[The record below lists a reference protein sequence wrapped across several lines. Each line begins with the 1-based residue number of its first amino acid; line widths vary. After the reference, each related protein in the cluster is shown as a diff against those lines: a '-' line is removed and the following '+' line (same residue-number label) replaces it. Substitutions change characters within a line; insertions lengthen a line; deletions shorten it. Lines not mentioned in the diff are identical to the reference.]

1 MKKILFILLLLS
13 CAGCVSVR
21 IPRYLEDSSTYIKK
35 FYAPFAETFDA
46 TQKTLQEQGWVIS
59 DTADP
64 AIYEQT
70 ANYDSK
76 RGKQTLIFTKTR
88 QTSLL
93 LFSRY
98 TNLNVYVRSLD
109 SSSTEVEIRYH
120 SVTPLF
126 LKSLQS
132 TKNDHF
138 VDKLFKLI
146 AQSLEK

>member
-1 MKKILFILLLLS
+1 MKKFLFILFLIS
-13 CAGCVSVR
+13 CAGCVSVK
-21 IPRYLEDSSTYIKK
+21 IPRYLEDSSTYLKK
-35 FYAPFAETFDA
+35 FYAPFEETFAA

-59 DTADP
+59 DTVDP
-64 AIYEQT
+64 AIYEQM

-76 RGKQTLIFTKTR
+76 RGKQTLIFTETR

-126 LKSLQS
+126 FKSLKS

-138 VDKLFKLI
+138 VDKLFELI
-146 AQSLEK
+146 AKSLEK